1 MSPVDLR
8 EHAPTADSAARPGR
22 ILALDLARGAAL
34 VAMAVYHFVYDLEL
48 FGFVPQ
54 ATSVTGGWRLLAILT
69 AGSFLYLAGVS
80 LWLAQGYGRNWRG
93 FWRRFAKIA
102 GAAALVTVATWAVMP
117 QAFVFFGILH
127 AIAASSLVGLLVL
140 RLPAVALVA
149 LAAAAFA
156 APGVL
161 RSELFD
167 PWWLWWTGLQRVPV
181 VAVDYV
187 PLVPWVAPFLLGL
200 ATGRAGAAAGVWHRL
215 SQWRGNAGLERLA
228 WPGRHSLAV
237 YLLHQPVLIALVG
250 AASLVLR

>member
-8 EHAPTADSAARPGR
+8 EHVPTADAAVRPGR
-22 ILALDLARGAAL
+22 ILALDLARASAL

-54 ATSVTGGWRLLAILT
+54 ATAVTGGWRVLAILT

-80 LWLAQGYGRNWRG
+80 LWLAQGYGTNWPR

-102 GAAALVTVATWAVMP
+102 AAAALVTAATLAVMP

-127 AIAASSLVGLLVL
+127 AIAAASLVGMLVL

-149 LAAAAFA
+149 LAALAIA
-156 APGVL
+156 APGL
-161 RSELFD
+161 ARSDLFD

-181 VAVDYV
+181 YAVDYV
-187 PLVPWVAPFLLGL
+187 PLAPWLGPFLLGL
-200 ATGRAGAAAGVWHRL
+200 ATGRAGAAAGLWHRL
-215 SQWRGNAGLERLA
+215 AGWRGNARWERLA